1 VQLSTSVYK
10 WGSSSIRFDG
20 TGDALLPPT
29 SKLLA
34 FNTGDFTVELWV
46 YPVAWD
52 SNMVVI
58 QGGSNGFGIQKYSAG
73 ATGNIGVIING
84 GWVITDATLPTTGQW
99 THIAV
104 ARSGSTLRFFV
115 NGVISGSTPSNT
127 SDISDGI
134 KNIGGEAGQT
144 YFNGYMDDIRVTKGV
159 ARYVANFT
167 PPTSALQNQ

>member
-1 VQLSTSVYK
+1 MY
-10 WGSSSIRFDG
+10 FDG

-58 QGGSNGFGIQKYSAG
+58 QGGSNGFGIQKYSG
-73 ATGNIGVIING
+73 GSTGNIGVIING

-104 ARSGSTLRFFV
+104 TRSGSTLRFFV
-115 NGVISGSTPSNT
+115 NGVVSGSTPTNT
-127 SDISDGI
+127 ADISEGI
-134 KNIGGEAGQT
+134 RNIGGESGQT
-144 YFNGYMDDIRVTKGV
+144 FYYGYMDDIRITKGY
-159 ARYVANFT
+159 ARYTANFT
-167 PPTSALQNQ
+167 APAAAFPLQ